1 MKKLTPSNRR
11 IVLASGSP
19 RRLELARRIGF
30 EPHIVVS
37 DVPEVKTTS
46 ESPADYTRR
55 LAFLKAQGV
64 AEKLAG
70 SDETADW
77 ILAAD
82 TIVVLG
88 EEVLEKPVD
97 LADARRMLKQL
108 SGNSHTV
115 ITSFCWW
122 SRSCHDASQNLP
134 IVRSVETTVYF
145 RELSDAMIEHYLAT
159 GESMDKAG
167 SYGAQDIGSIL
178 VRKIEGSYFSVVG
191 LPICEVI
198 EALQE
203 VGALENYPFPL
214 L

>member
-1 MKKLTPSNRR
+1 MKTLTASNRR
-11 IVLASGSP
+11 IILASGSP
-19 RRLELARRIGF
+19 RRQELTRRIGF
-30 EPHIVVS
+30 EPHVVVS
-37 DVPEVKTTS
+37 DIPEVKTAT

-64 AEKLAG
+64 AEMLVG

-88 EEVLEKPVD
+88 DEVLEKPAD
-97 LADARRMLKQL
+97 IADARRMLGRL

-122 SRSCHDASQNLP
+122 SRSTHDGGEKLP
-134 IVRSVETTVYF
+134 IVGSVETAVHF
-145 RELSDAMIEHYLAT
+145 RELSEEMIEQYLAT

-178 VRKIEGSYFSVVG
+178 IRKIEGSYFSVVG
-191 LPICEVI
+191 LPICEVV

-203 VGALENYPFPL
+203 VGALEKYPFSL
-214 L
+214 S